1 MGLILTAAN
10 AIGST
15 LADQWKEYFY
25 CDAIPSDTICIKGLK
40 KNGGIGN
47 FGSDDIISDGSMI
60 AVADG
65 QCMLIVEQGQVVDIC
80 AEPGIYRYDASSEPS
95 IFTGNLSDSIKNVFA
110 TIGRRFEFG
119 GSPSNTQRIYYI
131 NTKELL
137 GVKYGTANPIP
148 FRIVD
153 THANIDMDI
162 SLKCFGE
169 YSLKVVDPILFYT
182 NVCANVTHSFKVS
195 DIENQL
201 RTELLTALQPAFARI
216 SQTGVRYS
224 ELPLHTVEL
233 ANALNEE
240 LSSKWRD
247 LRGIEIVSL
256 GISSLKADEA
266 DEERLKN
273 LQAAATYKDPS
284 MAAANLAAAQAD
296 AMRDAAKNEG
306 GAALGFIGLNAAQNA
321 GGLNA
326 NALYAQAQ
334 NNTSQQAP
342 TPQTT
347 NGWICPKCGKEN
359 HDNFCSG
366 CGTAR
371 PSEKWICPNCGKENN
386 DNFCTNCGTKKQ

>member
-182 NVCANVTHSFKVS
+182 NVCANVTHSF
-195 DIENQL
+195 
-201 RTELLTALQPAFARI
+201 
-216 SQTGVRYS
+216 
-224 ELPLHTVEL
+224 
-233 ANALNEE
+233 
-240 LSSKWRD
+240 
-247 LRGIEIVSL
+247 
-256 GISSLKADEA
+256 
-266 DEERLKN
+266 
-273 LQAAATYKDPS
+273 
-284 MAAANLAAAQAD
+284 
-296 AMRDAAKNEG
+296 
-306 GAALGFIGLNAAQNA
+306 
-321 GGLNA
+321 
-326 NALYAQAQ
+326 
-334 NNTSQQAP
+334 
-342 TPQTT
+342 
-347 NGWICPKCGKEN
+347 
-359 HDNFCSG
+359 
-366 CGTAR
+366 
-371 PSEKWICPNCGKENN
+371 
-386 DNFCTNCGTKKQ
+386 